1 MTKAQYEGFE
11 ALDPL
16 FGVVMESIRELVD
29 GKHYFDAFAEDAIFE
44 SRYHFPA
51 WPTMI
56 SGRANRGTASSNPS
70 NDVAN
75 YKVPEGRDG
84 R

>member
-1 MTKAQYEGFE
+1 MTKAQYELFE
-11 ALDPL
+11 ALNP
-16 FGVVMESIRELVD
+16 FFKVVMKGLRGLVD
-29 GKHYFDAFAEDAIFE
+29 GKHFFDMFAEDAIFE
-44 SRYHFPA
+44 SRYDFPA